1 MDKFVM
7 EGSSRD
13 TTSSGSSSTRRLR
26 DEGHMPLNVYGG
38 DKPNMNLTVNAGE
51 FFKALENH
59 HRFFEIKFE
68 GQVES
73 GILKEVQYDIYGD
86 KAIHA
91 DLARVSADTEITTT
105 MRILTSGVAKGVT
118 GGGVMDMAYRHVPVR
133 GKIGNLRDSLTINV
147 ESMGTNESIRARDLV
162 MPEGVELLLSEGTP
176 VIICHGRRGG

>member
-59 HRFFEIKFE
+59 HRFFD
-68 GQVES
+68 G
-73 GILKEVQYDIYGD
+73 
-86 KAIHA
+86 
-91 DLARVSADTEITTT
+91 
-105 MRILTSGVAKGVT
+105 
-118 GGGVMDMAYRHVPVR
+118 
-133 GKIGNLRDSLTINV
+133 
-147 ESMGTNESIRARDLV
+147 
-162 MPEGVELLLSEGTP
+162 
-176 VIICHGRRGG
+176 